1 MTAKLKMSAIVLL
14 AVTVFCPGLRAQNV
28 RLQYST
34 YLGGSDYD
42 YSKDIVVG
50 SNGTAYLTGYTYSSD
65 FPYWNSY
72 ADSNSGNSDVF
83 VTELSSTG
91 SALIF
96 STYLGG
102 SRAEV
107 SNGIAIDRSGYI
119 FVAGWTYSI
128 DFPIRN
134 SFQSTYGGGSG
145 DGFITQ
151 FEPGGSVLR
160 TSSYLGGIGNEEV
173 CSIAV
178 DSSYY
183 FYVTGWTDSN
193 NFPIVNPAF
202 QSSCGGGRD
211 SFFVEVRPDGRALV
225 KSTYLGGA
233 DQDEG
238 FDIALD
244 VLGFIYITGKT
255 SSLDFPTLQPY
266 QSSLA
271 GDTDAFIAQFWDN
284 GSSLYYSTYLGGS
297 AVDEGRSIS
306 VDETYHAYLTG
317 STGSNDFP
325 LVNPYQASRAGGTSN
340 GEAFAAKLSDSG
352 SSLIYSTYLGG
363 TGFDQGKGITTDSDG
378 SVYITGLTASSD
390 FPILHPYQAT
400 IGGGNDAYLLKLS
413 TSGSSLCYSTYLGGI
428 QGDEGTA
435 VALDTSG
442 GVYVTGLT
450 NSNIDFPLLN
460 PYQSFLAGVNT
471 SDGFVS
477 KFSFP
482 EKTYHYDY
490 NGDGT
495 SDISIFRRNTGLWA
509 VRGVTRVY
517 FGGAIDQTAP
527 GDYNGDGTTEIGI
540 FRDTSGLWAIRG
552 LTRAYFG
559 TDYDWSVPGDYNGD
573 GVWDLA
579 IFRKSSGLWAIRGI
593 TRAYFG
599 GASDI
604 PVPGYFNS
612 DNLLDLALFR
622 PTSGLWAVRGTTRF
636 YFGGSSDTPVSGD
649 YNGDGIW
656 DGSIFRPT
664 AGLWAI
670 RGVTRRY
677 FGGSSDSAVPADYN
691 GDGRDDIGIFRYS
704 SGLWAV
710 SGLTR
715 VYYGG
720 SSDSPVA
727 R

>member
-1 MTAKLKMSAIVLL
+1 MMAKLKIIAIVLT
-14 AVTVFCPGLRAQNV
+14 AAIVFCPGLMAQNIQ
-28 RLQYST
+28 LQYST

-42 YSKDIVVG
+42 YGKDIVVG
-50 SNGTAYLTGYTYSSD
+50 TDGAAYLTGYTYSSD

-72 ADSNSGNSDVF
+72 TDSNSGSSDAF

-102 SRAEV
+102 SGSEI
-107 SNGIAIDRSGYI
+107 SEGITIDNSGYI
-119 FVAGWTYSI
+119 FVAGWTNST
-128 DFPIRN
+128 DFPVRN
-134 SFQSTYGGGSG
+134 CFQSTYGGGDG

-160 TSSYLGGIGNEEV
+160 TSSYLGGSGNDDV

-183 FYVTGWTDSN
+183 FYVTGWTDSHD
-193 NFPIVNPAF
+193 FPIVNPAF
-202 QSSCGGGRD
+202 QSSFGGVKD
-211 SFFVEVRPDGRALV
+211 SFFVKVRPDGLYLV

-233 DQDEG
+233 DEDKG

-255 SSLDFPTLQPY
+255 SSPHFPVQDAY
-266 QSSLA
+266 QSTLA
-271 GDTDAFIAQFWDN
+271 GNADAFVAQFWDN

-297 AVDEGRSIS
+297 AVDEGSSIS

-325 LVNPYQASRAGGTSN
+325 LVNPYQTSNAGGGPY
-340 GEAFAAKLSDSG
+340 GEAFAAKLSALG
-352 SSLIYSTYLGG
+352 NSLLYSTYLGG
-363 TGFDQGKGITTDSDG
+363 SGFDQGKGITADADG

-390 FPILHPYQAT
+390 FPTIHPYQAT
-400 IGGGNDAYLLKLS
+400 TGGWNDAYLLKLS
-413 TSGSSLCYSTYLGGI
+413 TSGSALCYSTYLGGN
-428 QGDEGTA
+428 QGDEAAA
-435 VALDTSG
+435 VALDTAG
-442 GVYVTGLT
+442 DVYVTGET
-450 NSNIDFPLLN
+450 SSNIGFPVLN
-460 PYQSFLAGVNT
+460 PYQLFLAGGT
-471 SDGFVS
+471 DGFVS
-477 KFSFP
+477 KLSEST

-495 SDISIFRRNTGLWA
+495 SDIAIFRASSGLWA

-552 LTRAYFG
+552 VTRAYFG
-559 TDYDWSVPGDYNGD
+559 TAYDWSEPGDYNGD

-579 IFRKSSGLWAIRGI
+579 IFRRSSGLWAVRGI

-604 PVPGYFNS
+604 PAPGYFNS

-636 YFGGSSDTPVSGD
+636 YFGGSSDIPVSGD

-656 DGSIFRPT
+656 EGGIFRPT

-677 FGGSSDSAVPADYN
+677 FGGSSDSAVPADYSGN
-691 GDGRDDIGIFRYS
+691 GRDDIGIFRYS

-715 VYYGG
+715 AYYGT